1 MAPKTRLDPLVKWKE
16 RELDAARRL
25 LAERMQALASAR
37 ARAEAAASELTKL
50 PTQAKTIDDFA
61 LFEGAAA
68 HARKQVALATAEA
81 EVAGKAVKVAQDAVT
96 EVNRRVEMFRRANER
111 QRAALVQEAERAER
125 KTLDELALL
134 LRKPS

>member
-1 MAPKTRLDPLVKWKE
+1 M
-16 RELDAARRL
+16 
-25 LAERMQALASAR
+25 
-37 ARAEAAASELTKL
+37 
-50 PTQAKTIDDFA
+50 
-61 LFEGAAA
+61 
-68 HARKQVALATAEA
+68 
-81 EVAGKAVKVAQDAVT
+81 AGKAVKVAQDAVT